1 MTKENLEIYQEV
13 FPKSQLRRMKVVD
26 EYLNTF
32 GEMIK
37 KKVISPNCAF
47 EALAKKYELTRAGI
61 RVMLTKAGVYKSSQ
75 EPLYYPTAEADVC
88 HLESAFLLLGFELED
103 AEGVLWLLAV
113 VLHTDDEGK
122 LLGGNL
128 VRAFRSLYSEVS
140 FSSVKKGSSWNWNQG
155 ESRRLCLVF
164 SSFFLEKR
172 CGAVSVNDSYL
183 SFILWFCNV
192 LSKS

>member
-61 RVMLTKAGVYKSSQ
+61 RVMLTKAGVCTKAARSR
-75 EPLYYPTAEADVC
+75 
-88 HLESAFLLLGFELED
+88 FIILLPKNEQPNQL
-103 AEGVLWLLAV
+103 
-113 VLHTDDEGK
+113 T
-122 LLGGNL
+122 
-128 VRAFRSLYSEVS
+128 SL
-140 FSSVKKGSSWNWNQG
+140 
-155 ESRRLCLVF
+155 
-164 SSFFLEKR
+164 
-172 CGAVSVNDSYL
+172 
-183 SFILWFCNV
+183 I
-192 LSKS
+192 

>member
-61 RVMLTKAGVYKSSQ
+61 RVMLTKAGKAPMKRKATTRKKVIM
-75 EPLYYPTAEADVC
+75 
-88 HLESAFLLLGFELED
+88 
-103 AEGVLWLLAV
+103 V
-113 VLHTDDEGK
+113 V
-122 LLGGNL
+122 
-128 VRAFRSLYSEVS
+128 
-140 FSSVKKGSSWNWNQG
+140 
-155 ESRRLCLVF
+155 
-164 SSFFLEKR
+164 
-172 CGAVSVNDSYL
+172 
-183 SFILWFCNV
+183 
-192 LSKS
+192 

>member
-61 RVMLTKAGVYKSSQ
+61 RVMLTRAGVYKSSQ
-75 EPLYYPTAEADVC
+75 EPLYYPTAEERASKPTYFFDMNIPNNNYY
-88 HLESAFLLLGFELED
+88 G
-103 AEGVLWLLAV
+103 
-113 VLHTDDEGK
+113 TDNIG
-122 LLGGNL
+122 
-128 VRAFRSLYSEVS
+128 
-140 FSSVKKGSSWNWNQG
+140 
-155 ESRRLCLVF
+155 
-164 SSFFLEKR
+164 
-172 CGAVSVNDSYL
+172 
-183 SFILWFCNV
+183 
-192 LSKS
+192 